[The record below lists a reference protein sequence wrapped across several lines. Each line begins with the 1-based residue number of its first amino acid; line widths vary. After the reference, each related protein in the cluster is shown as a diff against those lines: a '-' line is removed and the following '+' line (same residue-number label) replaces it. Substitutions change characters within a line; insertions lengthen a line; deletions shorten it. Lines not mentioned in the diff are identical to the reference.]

1 MKTLRLLI
9 FTALATLCFTSFSA
23 TGIKKGGFDWGK
35 AIITIEVSSIQYD
48 FRQPWSKQPRQLMKS
63 GVVIR
68 PGEILTTAQGL
79 DNCIMVRFQ
88 RLGES
93 RWWEARVKW
102 LDYYAD
108 LAILTA
114 VDDKFFIGLKPAQLS
129 AKAPDKENLHI
140 VRWKGANLEARRV
153 EFNQYVVDESEL
165 SPLNYVQM
173 ELESVPDQM
182 ANPEVLVSE
191 GKIAGLTTS
200 KVEGNARAIPSI
212 FIKNVL
218 AEQQKAQWRGLGYF
232 PFYWQPSQNPAL
244 HQFLNL
250 KGEPRGVVVISTSQL
265 KEQTDVLKP
274 LDIILEVDGFEIDMM
289 GNYKDP
295 DFGRLLL
302 ENIAVRNKFA
312 GDIVAFKIWRD
323 SREQIV
329 KFKLPKVSFS
339 DRLVPQQV
347 FDKEPDYL
355 IVGGL
360 IFQPLT
366 EPYLRSFGPEWR
378 RIVPFRLVYLD
389 SMDSTPEMPSLVVL
403 SAVLPDY
410 FNIGYH
416 DYRGLIVDTVNN
428 STIHNLADLSKAL
441 KSPIDGYHII
451 KFQKGDSIKSIVI
464 DANEESAAMARI
476 LKRYNIPSDSKI
488 SSK

>member
-1 MKTLRLLI
+1 MRLLSILI
-9 FTALATLCFTSFSA
+9 FTALATLCSTSFSA
-23 TGIKKGGFDWGK
+23 TGIKKGGFDWEK
-35 AIITIEVSSIQYD
+35 AIITVEVSGIQYD
-48 FRQPWSKQPRQLMKS
+48 FRQPWSRQPRQSMKS

-68 PGEILTTAQGL
+68 QGEILTTAQGL
-79 DNCIMVRFQ
+79 DNCIMVRLQ

-102 LDYYAD
+102 MDYYAN
-108 LAILTA
+108 LAVLTA
-114 VDDKFFIGLKPAQLS
+114 VDDKFFVGLKPAQLS

-153 EFNQYVVDESEL
+153 EFNQYIVDESEL
-165 SPLNYVQM
+165 SSLNYAQM

-182 ANPEVLVSE
+182 NNPEVVVSD
-191 GKIAGLTTS
+191 GKVAGLTTS
-200 KVEGNARAIPSI
+200 KVEGNTRAIPSI
-212 FIKNVL
+212 FIRNIF
-218 AEQQKAQWRGLGYF
+218 AEQQKGQWRGLGYF

-250 KGEPRGVVVISTSQL
+250 KGDPRGVVVIETSQL
-265 KEQTDVLKP
+265 KDQRDIIKP
-274 LDIILEVDGFEIDMM
+274 LDIILEVDGFGIDMM

-302 ENIAVRNKFA
+302 ENLAVRNKFA
-312 GDIVAFKIWRD
+312 GDIVTFKIWRKGE
-323 SREQIV
+323 EQLV
-329 KFKLPKVSFS
+329 KFKLPKFS
-339 DRLVPQQV
+339 YSERLVPQQV
-347 FDKEPDYL
+347 FDKEPEYL

-360 IFQPLT
+360 VFQPLT
-366 EPYLRSFGPEWR
+366 EPYLRSFGAEWR
-378 RIVPFRLVYLD
+378 RIVPFRLVYLSSVD
-389 SMDSTPEMPSLVVL
+389 ATSEMPSLVVL

-416 DYRGLIVDTVNN
+416 DYRGLVVDTVNN
-428 STIHNLADLSKAL
+428 FTVRNLTDLNKAL
-441 KSPIDGYHII
+441 KSPADGYHII

-464 DANEESAAMARI
+464 DANGEADAMARI
-476 LKRYNIPSDSKI
+476 LKRYNIPSASKI

>member
-1 MKTLRLLI
+1 M
-9 FTALATLCFTSFSA
+9 
-23 TGIKKGGFDWGK
+23 
-35 AIITIEVSSIQYD
+35 EVSGIQYD
-48 FRQPWSKQPRQLMKS
+48 FRQPWSRQPRQSMKS
-63 GVVIR
+63 GFVIR
-68 PGEILTTAQGL
+68 QGEILTTAQGL
-79 DNCIMVRFQ
+79 DNCIMVRLQ

-102 LDYYAD
+102 LDYYAN

-114 VDDKFFIGLKPAQLS
+114 VDDKFFVGLKPAQLS

-140 VRWKGANLEARRV
+140 VRWKGANLESRRV

-165 SPLNYVQM
+165 SSLNCVQM

-182 ANPEVLVSE
+182 NNPEILVSD
-191 GKIAGLTTS
+191 GKVAGLTTS
-200 KVEGNARAIPSI
+200 KIEGNTRAIPSV
-212 FIKNVL
+212 FIKYIL
-218 AEQQKAQWRGLGYF
+218 EEQQKDKWRGLGYF

-250 KGEPRGVVVISTSQL
+250 KGDPRGVVVIETSQL
-265 KEQTDVLKP
+265 KDQHDIIKP
-274 LDIILEVDGFEIDMM
+274 LDIILEVDGFGIDMM

-302 ENIAVRNKFA
+302 ENLAVRNKFA
-312 GDIVAFKIWRD
+312 GDIVTFKIWRD
-323 SREQIV
+323 GKEQIV
-329 KFKLPKVSFS
+329 KFKLPKFS
-339 DRLVPQQV
+339 YSEQIVPQQV
-347 FDKEPDYL
+347 FDKEPEYL
-355 IVGGL
+355 IIGGL

-366 EPYLRSFGPEWR
+366 EPYLRSFGNDWR
-378 RIVPFRLVYLD
+378 RIAPFRLVYLS
-389 SMDSTPEMPSLVVL
+389 SMNATADMPSLVVL

-416 DYRGLIVDTVNN
+416 DYRALVVDTVNN
-428 STIHNLADLSKAL
+428 FTVRNLSDLSKAL

-464 DANEESAAMARI
+464 DANAETDAMTRI
-476 LKRYNIPSDSKI
+476 LKRYNIPSASKI